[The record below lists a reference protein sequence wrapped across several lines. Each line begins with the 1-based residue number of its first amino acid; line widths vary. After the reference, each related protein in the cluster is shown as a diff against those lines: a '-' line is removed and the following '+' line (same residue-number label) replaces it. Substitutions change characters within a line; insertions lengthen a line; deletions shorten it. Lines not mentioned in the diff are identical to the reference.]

1 MQRVKSC
8 LYVRAEV
15 AVAGGKLT
23 LDTRIKTIAGT
34 VKTHPVKGG
43 IFARGR
49 IKKADK
55 EIENALQALI
65 EQATPSLED

>member
-15 AVAGGKLT
+15 AGGKLT
-23 LDTRIKTIAGT
+23 LDTRLKTIAGI

-49 IKKADK
+49 IKKANK
-55 EIENALQALI
+55 EIENAL
-65 EQATPSLED
+65 